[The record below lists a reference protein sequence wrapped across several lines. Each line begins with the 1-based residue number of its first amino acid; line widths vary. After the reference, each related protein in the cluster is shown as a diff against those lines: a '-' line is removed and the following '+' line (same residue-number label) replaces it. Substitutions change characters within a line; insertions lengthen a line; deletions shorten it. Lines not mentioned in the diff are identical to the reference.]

1 MLHVI
6 FAEGLEDAEF
16 LAANATGVD
25 ALRAAVERFA
35 PGPVARAADVP
46 EADLVLAARTFAS
59 ARRGGSVCGTGP
71 SFATRGT
78 LTEYLALCLTTVCG
92 FWPRAGDPATR
103 LNVLMPAFTPR
114 HSVSALSGVGTRRA
128 VARARA
134 RQHRCGSP
142 DRGTARR
149 DPAARR
155 GRVRALFV
163 LGGNPMMAFPDQRRT
178 ETALRA
184 LDLLVTSIRRS
195 RRPPSSRTT

>member
-1 MLHVI
+1 CPAGAMDCATADTWLVVGQNPLISKSAGVPSQNPGRRLTDAIARGLKLVVIDPRRTATAQRAFVHLQPKPGHDPPLLWAMLHVI

-25 ALRAAVERFA
+25 GLRAAVEPFA

-78 LTEYLALCLTTVCG
+78 LTEYLALCLTTVGG

-103 LNVLMPAFTPR
+103 LNVLMPAFTPK
-114 HSVSALSGVGTRRA
+114 A
-128 VARARA
+128 
-134 RQHRCGSP
+134 QP
-142 DRGTARR
+142 Y
-149 DPAARR
+149 
-155 GRVRALFV
+155 
-163 LGGNPMMAFPDQRRT
+163 
-178 ETALRA
+178 
-184 LDLLVTSIRRS
+184 
-195 RRPPSSRTT
+195 PPYQAW